1 MSQPMNPYDSPE
13 APRPGM
19 SGTAKLF
26 LGLGIGCGV
35 LVLLCCG
42 GFVATFYYF
51 GRSAANSVTKDP
63 AKIREITDKIVAITV
78 PDSLPPATAME
89 WNLPLFNFTVMTFA
103 QYGDEHGPN
112 LLGLAQ
118 FNENFDEKQMRTQW
132 RDSMSQNGRQGFEE
146 IEIEKSETRGA
157 GRQRRA
163 GRVHLG
169 RRAGGNSDDK
179 VWQVTGIVPRQRR
192 ARLPAHEGQG
202 RRLHQGAGARDHP
215 LDEVTRAPSPGRA
228 VVALA
233 AQDLAEP
240 LGQPA
245 AFQRG
250 AQLVDVG
257 V

>member
-112 LLGLAQ
+112 LLGLVQ

-146 IEIEKSETRGA
+146 IEIEKSE
-157 GRQRRA
+157 
-163 GRVHLG
+163 RVEQDVNGEPAAFTLAEGQVAH
-169 RRAGGNSDDK
+169 SDDK
-179 VWQVTGIVPRQRR
+179 VWQVTGSFHGKGG
-192 ARLPAHEGQG
+192 PAF
-202 RRLHQGAGARDHP
+202 LHMKVKADDFTKEQVLEIIH
-215 LDEVTRAPSPGRA
+215 SMK
-228 VVALA
+228 
-233 AQDLAEP
+233 
-240 LGQPA
+240 
-245 AFQRG
+245 
-250 AQLVDVG
+250 
-257 V
+257 